1 MKKLLTITALLFNL
15 NGFGQSF
22 DDTLLRFD
30 WGIPKPIVK
39 WQLVKAVPTACP
51 DAATTDKFGRISG
64 SYNSCAVVHY
74 ELKREKLS
82 KEFKSVYLAL
92 QFYKELVEESK
103 KGHSLFHNG
112 IDSIE
117 AVPKYISTLSD
128 TINTAGTGIK
138 KDTIYKN
145 TPLAAEV
152 YYNTDG
158 VFKGIRCHIYDTLTM
173 LELEAYKIKTR
184 KKPSY
189 KQKAEKAAKEA
200 DSQFKLN
207 YKQ

>member
-1 MKKLLTITALLFNL
+1 MKQLLTITALLFSL
-15 NGFGQSF
+15 NIFGQSF

-30 WGIPKPIVK
+30 WGVPKYVVK
-39 WQLVKAVPTACP
+39 WQLVKAVPTACTHV
-51 DAATTDKFGRISG
+51 ATTDKFGRTSN
-64 SYNSCAVVHY
+64 SYVSCALLHY

-103 KGHSLFHNG
+103 KGHPLFHNG

-117 AVPKYISTLSD
+117 TVPKYISTLSD
-128 TINTAGTGIK
+128 TIVKFTTQKRICG
-138 KDTIYKN
+138 
-145 TPLAAEV
+145 LAALDSIS
-152 YYNTDG
+152 N
-158 VFKGIRCHIYDTLTM
+158 K
-173 LELEAYKIKTR
+173 
-184 KKPSY
+184 Y

-200 DSQFKLN
+200 DKHFKLN